1 MVDGVAGVGGVPNR
15 GRRLAAACPPVT
27 RDLPVRLLTAATLP
41 AAPAL
46 DRHVRFPPDGDFHAC
61 DAGPVLDEERC
72 YRAVHSRDSRF
83 DGWFYTAVATTGI
96 YCRPSCPATTPK
108 RANVRFFPSS
118 AAAHGAGF
126 RACKRCRP
134 DAAPGSPE
142 WNGRADVVG
151 RAMRLIADGAVERDG
166 VGGLARRLGYSER
179 HLNRLLVAEVGAG
192 PLALARAQRAQTARV
207 LLETTS
213 LPVADA
219 AFAAGFA
226 SVRQFNDTIRE
237 VFALTP
243 TALRDGMRAPGNG
256 APSGSLTV
264 RLAHRAPFAAA
275 PLFRF
280 LAARAVPGVEAG
292 DATSYRRTLTLPR
305 GGGVVVLEAGDGHV
319 RCRLRLDDL
328 RDLAA
333 AVARSRRLLD
343 LDADPTAVDDQL
355 GSDPLLRPLVA
366 SRRGLRMPGAMDGA
380 EIAVRAVMGQQVT
393 VAAARRTAADIAHR
407 LGQPAASEVDGLAL
421 WFPPPEVL
429 AAADPSTLPM
439 PRPRADTVVRLAG
452 LLASG
457 DLALGPDADRE
468 EVGAR
473 LLAVPGVGPWTVAY
487 VRARA
492 LGDPDVFL
500 PTDLGVRRALGR
512 LGHPD
517 DARAA
522 RELSGRWRPWRTYAL
537 HHLWTSLDP
546 PAARQR
552 QVPA

>member
-1 MVDGVAGVGGVPNR
+1 MSDSR
-15 GRRLAAACPPVT
+15 QT
-27 RDLPVRLLTAATLP
+27 E
-41 AAPAL
+41 
-46 DRHVRFPPDGDFHAC
+46 DFQPC

-72 YRAVHSRDSRF
+72 YRAVHSRDPRF
-83 DGWFYTAVATTGI
+83 DGWFYTAVVTTGI

-108 RANVRFFPSS
+108 RANVRFFPSA

-151 RAMRLIADGAVERDG
+151 RAMRLIGDGALDREG

-179 HLNRLLVAEVGAG
+179 HLNRLLLAEVGAG

-213 LPVADA
+213 LSVADT

-243 TALRDGMRAPGNG
+243 TGLRARHCAPATQAGARRRGGQG
-256 APSGSLTV
+256 APGSLTV
-264 RLAHRAPFAAA
+264 RLAHRSPFAAR

-292 DATSYRRTLTLPR
+292 DASSYRRTLALPH
-305 GGGVVVLEAGDGHV
+305 GGGVVTLEVADDHV
-319 RCRLRLDDL
+319 RCHLRLDDL
-328 RDLAA
+328 RDLGA

-355 GSDPLLRPLVA
+355 GADPVLGPLVA
-366 SRRGLRMPGAMDGA
+366 VHRGLRVPGAMDGA
-380 EIAVRAVMGQQVT
+380 EIAVRAVMGQQVSVT
-393 VAAARRTAADIAHR
+393 SARGTAAAIALRH
-407 LGQPAASEVDGLAL
+407 GEPVASGVDGLTL
-421 WFPPPEVL
+421 RFPSSAVV
-429 AAADPSTLPM
+429 AGIDPSTLPM
-439 PRPRADTVVRLAG
+439 TRARAETVVRLAR

-457 DLALGPDADRE
+457 DLTLGPEADRE

-473 LLAVPGVGPWTVAY
+473 LLAVPGVGPWTVAC

-492 LGDPDVFL
+492 LGDPDAFL
-500 PTDLGVRRALGR
+500 PTDLGVRRALAR
-512 LGHPD
+512 LGLPD
-517 DARAA
+517 DASAA
-522 RELSGRWRPWRTYAL
+522 RGLAQRWRPWRTYAL

-546 PAARQR
+546 HSGRPTYAAGTQSE
-552 QVPA
+552 VPA

>member
-1 MVDGVAGVGGVPNR
+1 M
-15 GRRLAAACPPVT
+15 
-27 RDLPVRLLTAATLP
+27 
-41 AAPAL
+41 
-46 DRHVRFPPDGDFHAC
+46 
-61 DAGPVLDEERC
+61 LDEERC

-83 DGWFYTAVATTGI
+83 DGWFYTAVVTTGI

-108 RANVRFFPSS
+108 RPNVRFFPS
-118 AAAHGAGF
+118 AASAHGAGF

-151 RAMRLIADGAVERDG
+151 RAMRLIGDGAVDREV

-179 HLNRLLVAEVGAG
+179 HLNRLLLREVGAG

-213 LPVADA
+213 LSVADT

-243 TALRDGMRAPGNG
+243 TALRGLNAATDARRRGPGGPG
-256 APSGSLTV
+256 AAGSLTV
-264 RLAHRAPFAAA
+264 RLAYRSPFATGAM
-275 PLFRF
+275 FRF
-280 LAARAVPGVEAG
+280 LAARAAPGVEAG
-292 DATSYRRTLTLPR
+292 DASSYRRTLALPR
-305 GGGVVVLEAGDGHV
+305 GGGVVTLEVADGHV

-328 RDLAA
+328 RDLGA

-355 GSDPLLRPLVA
+355 GADPVLGPMVA
-366 SRRGLRMPGAMDGA
+366 VRRGLRTPGATDGA
-380 EIAVRAVMGQQVT
+380 EIALRTVMGQQVS
-393 VAAARRTAADIAHR
+393 VAAARRTAATIALRHGEP
-407 LGQPAASEVDGLAL
+407 LSSEVDGLTL
-421 WFPPPEVL
+421 RFPSPGVL
-429 AAADPSTLPM
+429 AEVDPATLPM
-439 PRPRADTVVRLAG
+439 PRARAETVVRLAR
-452 LLASG
+452 LVASG
-457 DLALGPDADRE
+457 DIALGPETDRE

-473 LLAVPGVGPWTVAY
+473 LLSVPGVGPWTVVY

-492 LGDPDVFL
+492 LGDPDAFL

-517 DARAA
+517 DTRTA
-522 RELSGRWRPWRTYAL
+522 RELAARWSPWRTYAL

-546 PAARQR
+546 HCTQEASA
-552 QVPA
+552 

>member
-1 MVDGVAGVGGVPNR
+1 
-15 GRRLAAACPPVT
+15 
-27 RDLPVRLLTAATLP
+27 
-41 AAPAL
+41 
-46 DRHVRFPPDGDFHAC
+46 
-61 DAGPVLDEERC
+61 VLDEERC
-72 YRAVHSRDSRF
+72 YRAVHSRDPRF
-83 DGWFYTAVATTGI
+83 DGWFYTAVVTTGI

-108 RANVRFFPSS
+108 RAHVRFFPSA

-151 RAMRLIADGAVERDG
+151 RAMRLIADGAVDREG
-166 VGGLARRLGYSER
+166 VAGLARRLGYSER
-179 HLNRLLVAEVGAG
+179 HLNRLLLAEVGAG

-213 LPVADA
+213 LSAADT

-243 TALRDGMRAPGNG
+243 TDLRAGGRRPAGRGAPG
-256 APSGSLTV
+256 SLAV
-264 RLAHRAPFAAA
+264 RLAYRPPLGSA

-280 LAARAVPGVEAG
+280 LATRAVRGVEAG
-292 DATSYRRTLTLPR
+292 DAGSYRRTLALPH
-305 GGGVVVLEAGDGHV
+305 GTGVVALEAADGHV
-319 RCRLRLDDL
+319 RCHLRLDDL
-328 RDLAA
+328 RDLGA

-343 LDADPTAVDDQL
+343 LDADPAAVDGQL
-355 GSDPLLRPLVA
+355 GADPVLGPLVA
-366 SRRGLRMPGAMDGA
+366 ARPGLRTPGTMDGA
-380 EIAVRAVMGQQVT
+380 ETALQAVMGQQVS
-393 VAAARRTAADIAHR
+393 VAAAGRTAATIALRHGEP
-407 LGQPAASEVDGLAL
+407 LPSPVDGLTL
-421 WFPPPEVL
+421 RFPTPEVL
-429 AAADPSTLPM
+429 AEVDPSTLPM
-439 PRPRADTVVRLAG
+439 PRARAETVVRLAG

-457 DLALGPDADRE
+457 DLVLGPGADPDQVE
-468 EVGAR
+468 AR
-473 LLAVPGVGPWTVAY
+473 LLAVPGVGAWTVAY

-492 LGDPDVFL
+492 LGDPDAFL

-512 LGHPD
+512 LGRPD

-522 RELSGRWRPWRTYAL
+522 RELAGGWRPWRTYAL

-546 PAARQR
+546 RCEPAVDTRAMAPGSTAGSTHHQE
-552 QVPA
+552 ASA